1 MPASAKP
8 SRSSSPSA
16 PASQAQSQSRGHG
29 NEKQPSGLSADAPAF
44 VPRTEEQKRA
54 DEEKARKEREIKAY
68 WERMEKA
75 EGFED
80 DDEFLGPDF
89 K

>member
-1 MPASAKP
+1 
-8 SRSSSPSA
+8 
-16 PASQAQSQSRGHG
+16 
-29 NEKQPSGLSADAPAF
+29 
-44 VPRTEEQKRA
+44 VQKRA
-54 DEEKARKEREIKAY
+54 DEEKARKEREIKEY